1 MNSVTLDA
9 AGFLERF
16 SLADK
21 HLVYVFSL
29 DVAYR
34 VASDAAKAGWRLSAI
49 ESADSSTYHVRDDTV
64 TRDAGGAQHD
74 IPRVRVVCGEDR
86 MQLGT
91 CGIGEVNGVLMLQAA
106 LEPTDPLRIDYS
118 GIAYLP
124 RGFEHRR
131 DDGKL
136 CQLPGTACITTRQA
150 CTDPRYRWLE
160 GQPLFGFGQVFL
172 EHDARPHD
180 VFQTSPAV
188 NRLRFSFDLY
198 SGM

>member
-1 MNSVTLDA
+1 MNSLTLDA
-9 AGFLERF
+9 AGFRERF

-34 VASDAAKAGWRLSAI
+34 VTSDAKKAGWRLSAI
-49 ESADSSTYHVRDDTV
+49 EAAESSTYHVRDEAV
-64 TRDAGGAQHD
+64 TTCAAGVRHD

-86 MQLGT
+86 MELGS
-91 CGIGEVNGVLMLQAA
+91 CGIGEVNGALLLHAA
-106 LEPTDPLRIDYS
+106 SDPTEPLRIDYS

-124 RGFEHRR
+124 RGFEHLR
-131 DDGKL
+131 DDGRL
-136 CQLPGTACITTRQA
+136 SQLPGTACITTRQA
-150 CTDPRYRWLE
+150 CIDPRYRWLTE
-160 GQPLFGFGQVFL
+160 QPLFGFGQVFL
-172 EHDARPHD
+172 EHDARPSEM
-180 VFQTSPAV
+180 FGAPPAV